1 MHTIQQKL
9 QVIFFV
15 ENGKMKKDDRIRQ
28 DNIINTVNSLQ
39 YIFVKKSIREEH
51 SVDNRHCW
59 KMEIR
64 E

>member
-1 MHTIQQKL
+1 
-9 QVIFFV
+9 
-15 ENGKMKKDDRIRQ
+15 MKKDDRIRQ

-39 YIFVKKSIREEH
+39 YILVKKSIREEH